1 MPDTG
6 HLNSEAR
13 IVQQAIQGD
22 KQAFGQLYEMYADR
36 IFRYLFFRTSSEV
49 VAEDLMCEVFF
60 KAWSALPK
68 FNLDKKHNNFKAWLY
83 KIAHNTLIDHRRTL
97 KTEIPIDQLVEL
109 QSVSEKPEK
118 RIEDKEE
125 ILHLLANLNT
135 LDDLS
140 RQVLIHRFVAGLSHR
155 ETAALLGIREA
166 HVRVIQFRA
175 IKKMREI
182 SGDGYEEK

>member
-1 MPDTG
+1 MPDTE
-6 HLNSEAR
+6 HLNLEAR
-13 IVQQAIQGD
+13 IVQQVIQGD
-22 KQAFGQLYEMYADR
+22 KQAFGQLYEIYADR
-36 IFRYLFFRTSSEV
+36 IFRYLFFRTGTEV
-49 VAEDLMCEVFF
+49 VAEDLMCDVFF
-60 KAWSALPK
+60 KAWAALPE

-83 KIAHNTLIDHRRTL
+83 RIAHNTLIDHRRTH

-118 RIEDKEE
+118 KIEDKEE
-125 ILHLLANLNT
+125 ISHLLADLNT
-135 LDDLS
+135 LDNLS

-166 HVRVIQFRA
+166 NVRVIQFRA

-182 SGDGYEEK
+182 SGDGYEGK

>member
-6 HLNSEAR
+6 HLNLEAR

-36 IFRYLFFRTSSEV
+36 IFRYLFFRTGSV
-49 VAEDLMCEVFF
+49 MVAEDLMCDMFL
-60 KAWSALPK
+60 KAWVALPE
-68 FNLDKKHNNFKAWLY
+68 FNSDKKHNNFKAWLY
-83 KIAHNTLIDHRRTL
+83 RIAHNTLIDYRRT
-97 KTEIPIDQLVEL
+97 KKSEISIEQFGEIPSGFVKQ
-109 QSVSEKPEK
+109 EKT
-118 RIEDKEE
+118 IEDKEE
-125 ILHLLANLNT
+125 LSHLLENLNT

-155 ETAALLGIREA
+155 ETAELLGIREN

-175 IKKMREI
+175 IKRMRAI
-182 SGDGYEEK
+182 SGDGYEGK